1 MASVAA
7 NKNYFAFLCGKTK
20 NGSGSTEQE
29 RDATRWR
36 RVRHGL
42 WRCGFC
48 GQAGGGARA

>member
-1 MASVAA
+1 MASGG
-7 NKNYFAFLCGKTK
+7 GKKKIFFSENK